1 MGDEST
7 PSDRFRALT
16 RHRTGYD
23 GVMFDVQLQ
32 VISTGALIWA
42 QSFSDEQQAH
52 EFHEQLQDDLDELD
66 LPAFRAKYGVPAS
79 S

>member
-1 MGDEST
+1 
-7 PSDRFRALT
+7 
-16 RHRTGYD
+16 
-23 GVMFDVQLQ
+23 MFDVQLQ